1 MKKIIVFLVS
11 FLVLFNSDVSANS
24 IESISMDIYV
34 DANGNAHVTE
44 KWVAYLDE
52 GTEGYKPYYNLG
64 NATITDFKVK
74 NEVRSYETLSSWDL
88 DASLS
93 DKAYKAGINHIV
105 DGVELCFGISTY
117 GSHTYT
123 LTYTINGFVT
133 QTSDSQMIYWTLI
146 PYELSEKPDTV
157 YIKIYADEKFSDSL
171 PVWGYGNYGGYAYV
185 YDGYIEM
192 SKDDLG
198 NTEYMTILVEFPSG
212 TFNTTNILD
221 ENIEYYKNMAEE
233 GTTPYVEEDNTFGA
247 VFGILFGILNFVFW
261 IIFIIGISEISKR
274 SKSGSTSLTY
284 GITTNKLPKEVNLF
298 RELPCGKDLYRA
310 YWLASNYN
318 LVKNKTDF
326 LGVILLKWLKQG
338 KITIEKRTVG
348 VVFKKEDTTIIFKDE
363 NIDNQLE
370 LELYQYMKTAS
381 KDGIL
386 ESKEFERW
394 CSSNYT
400 KILKW
405 FDDIL
410 DYENDILLAE
420 AKLTSKI
427 ITNLGIFKSEVYEV
441 DPSMYEEATKMKGL
455 KMFFNE
461 MKNMKDKN
469 AIDVMLWEEYLMY
482 AQIFGVA
489 DKVAKEFSELYPD
502 LINSETG
509 YNYGNIIFLNNI
521 SHSGMTSASSARSRA
536 ESYSAGGGGFSSGG
550 GGGGSFGGGGGG
562 GGFR

>member
-1 MKKIIVFLVS
+1 M
-11 FLVLFNSDVSANS
+11 
-24 IESISMDIYV
+24 
-34 DANGNAHVTE
+34 
-44 KWVAYLDE
+44 
-52 GTEGYKPYYNLG
+52 
-64 NATITDFKVK
+64 
-74 NEVRSYETLSSWDL
+74 
-88 DASLS
+88 
-93 DKAYKAGINHIV
+93 
-105 DGVELCFGISTY
+105 
-117 GSHTYT
+117 
-123 LTYTINGFVT
+123 
-133 QTSDSQMIYWTLI
+133 
-146 PYELSEKPDTV
+146 
-157 YIKIYADEKFSDSL
+157 
-171 PVWGYGNYGGYAYV
+171 
-185 YDGYIEM
+185 
-192 SKDDLG
+192 
-198 NTEYMTILVEFPSG
+198 
-212 TFNTTNILD
+212 
-221 ENIEYYKNMAEE
+221 
-233 GTTPYVEEDNTFGA
+233 
-247 VFGILFGILNFVFW
+247 
-261 IIFIIGISEISKR
+261 
-274 SKSGSTSLTY
+274 
-284 GITTNKLPKEVNLF
+284 
-298 RELPCGKDLYRA
+298 
-310 YWLASNYN
+310 
-318 LVKNKTDF
+318 
-326 LGVILLKWLKQG
+326 LKWLKQG

-363 NIDNQLE
+363 NLDNELE
-370 LELYQYMKTAS
+370 VELYQYMKTAS

-420 AKLTSKI
+420 GKLTSKI
-427 ITNLGIFKSEVYEV
+427 VTNLGIFKSEVYEV

-489 DKVAKEFSELYPD
+489 DKVAKEFGELYPD

-509 YNYGNIIFLNNI
+509 YNYTNIIFLNNI